1 MKKMKNSV
9 KCLIAFFAM
18 ATAFCT
24 TGVTAKAA
32 PVTVQQ
38 TKASENGTSF
48 DISWT
53 PVTGATYY
61 CYVVA
66 TDPNFA
72 NVIYCSGSSSTNDYV
87 GSLAAG
93 LTPGCSY
100 YVSVGY
106 TTDKDYYYNNYKD
119 FKTYADF
126 TSYYKEPSA
135 PLEVVTAP
143 AKTTAV
149 KFVGADDATAT
160 ITYSACAGA
169 TGYDIEYN
177 KAVIGSTT
185 DITYKVPVIDGALSY
200 VYVRPYRT
208 SASGFK
214 AIGGDERCGNI
225 SKLTTTVSKDNF
237 GITSALTNINVFYFA
252 ALGYGNGVDLEAVPV
267 KGKGNNI
274 AVTGSLNSKSGI
286 RIDNLTKGT
295 MYKYRVRAYV
305 TTTDNQKV
313 YGNWSDYRYLINTKD
328 SKYSSSGKKIKLKWG
343 KLKGVTKVKV
353 QIATSENGSYKTCK
367 VLSSKKRAYNITKCG
382 KKPLKRGKKYWV
394 KITYQTK
401 GGTSD
406 VYGVASGVTVR

>member
-32 PVTVQQ
+32 VTLQQVDADDSRVKIQWVQ
-38 TKASENGTSF
+38 NGA
-48 DISWT
+48 D
-53 PVTGATYY
+53 YY
-61 CYVVA
+61 GYQVA
-66 TDPNFA
+66 TDPAFTNIVKEDYQTKS
-72 NVIYCSGSSSTNDYV
+72 NNNDTITGLVPGST
-87 GSLAAG
+87 
-93 LTPGCSY
+93 Y
-100 YVSVGY
+100 YVRMGY
-106 TTDKDYYYNNYKD
+106 GPKYNNCKND
-119 FKTYADF
+119 MST
-126 TSYYKEPSA
+126 

-143 AKTTAV
+143 VEPTAV
-149 KFVGADDATAT
+149 KFVGADDTTAT
-160 ITYSACAGA
+160 LAYDACAGA

-177 KAVIGSTT
+177 NGIVGTTT
-185 DITYKVPVIDGALSY
+185 DTTYRLPVIDGAGTLVR
-200 VYVRPYRT
+200 VYPYRT
-208 SASGFK
+208 SSTGFK
-214 AIGGDERCGNI
+214 AIGSYKACFDF
-225 SKLTTTVSKDNF
+225 SKLTTTISKDNF
-237 GITSALTNINVFYFA
+237 GIVDALTNINVFYFA
-252 ALGYGNGVDLEAVPV
+252 AVGYGSGVDLEAVPV
-267 KGKGNNI
+267 NGKGNAFTI
-274 AVTGSLNSKSGI
+274 TGSLNSKYSL
-286 RIDNLTKGT
+286 RSDNQVTKGT

-313 YGNWSDYRYLINTKD
+313 YGNWSDYRYFINTKD
-328 SKYSSSGKKIKLKWG
+328 SKYVSSGKKIKLKWG

-382 KKPLKRGKKYWV
+382 KKTLKRGKKYWV

>member
-32 PVTVQQ
+32 VTLQQVDADDSRVKIQWVQ
-38 TKASENGTSF
+38 NGA
-48 DISWT
+48 D
-53 PVTGATYY
+53 YY
-61 CYVVA
+61 GYQVA
-66 TDPNFA
+66 TDPAFTNIVKEDYQTKS
-72 NVIYCSGSSSTNDYV
+72 NNNDTITGLVPGST
-87 GSLAAG
+87 
-93 LTPGCSY
+93 Y
-100 YVSVGY
+100 YVRMGY
-106 TTDKDYYYNNYKD
+106 GPKYNNCKND
-119 FKTYADF
+119 M
-126 TSYYKEPSA
+126 SA

-143 AKTTAV
+143 AEPTAV
-149 KFVGADDATAT
+149 KFVGADDTTVTLA
-160 ITYSACAGA
+160 YDACAGA

-177 KAVIGSTT
+177 NGIVGTTT
-185 DITYKVPVIDGALSY
+185 DTTYRLPVIDGASTLVR
-200 VYVRPYRT
+200 VYPYRT
-208 SASGFK
+208 SSTGFK
-214 AIGGDERCGNI
+214 AIGSHKACFDF
-225 SKLTTTVSKDNF
+225 SKLTTTISKDNF
-237 GITSALTNINVFYFA
+237 GIVDALTNINVFYFA
-252 ALGYGNGVDLEAVPV
+252 AVGYGNGVDLEAVPV
-267 KGKGNNI
+267 NGKGNAFTI
-274 AVTGSLNSKSGI
+274 TGSLNSTYSL
-286 RIDNLTKGT
+286 RSDNQVTKGT

-313 YGNWSDYRYLINTKD
+313 YGNWSDYRYFINTKD
-328 SKYSSSGKKIKLKWG
+328 SKYVSSGKKIKLKWG

>member
-32 PVTVQQ
+32 VTLQQVDADDSRVKIQWVQ
-38 TKASENGTSF
+38 NGA
-48 DISWT
+48 D
-53 PVTGATYY
+53 YY
-61 CYVVA
+61 GYQVA
-66 TDPNFA
+66 TDPAFTNIVKEDYQTKS
-72 NVIYCSGSSSTNDYV
+72 NNNDTITGLVPGST
-87 GSLAAG
+87 
-93 LTPGCSY
+93 Y
-100 YVSVGY
+100 YVRMGY
-106 TTDKDYYYNNYKD
+106 GPKYNNCKND
-119 FKTYADF
+119 MST
-126 TSYYKEPSA
+126 

-143 AKTTAV
+143 VEPTAV
-149 KFVGADDATAT
+149 KFVGADDTTAT
-160 ITYSACAGA
+160 LAYDACAGA

-177 KAVIGSTT
+177 NGIVGTTT
-185 DITYKVPVIDGALSY
+185 DTTYRLPVIDGAGTLVR
-200 VYVRPYRT
+200 VYPYRT
-208 SASGFK
+208 SSTGFK
-214 AIGGDERCGNI
+214 AIGSYKACFDF
-225 SKLTTTVSKDNF
+225 SKLTTTISKDNF
-237 GITSALTNINVFYFA
+237 GIVDALTNINVFYFA
-252 ALGYGNGVDLEAVPV
+252 AVGYGSGVDLEAVPV
-267 KGKGNNI
+267 NGKGNAFTI
-274 AVTGSLNSKSGI
+274 TGSLNSKYSL
-286 RIDNLTKGT
+286 RSDNQVTKGT

-313 YGNWSDYRYLINTKD
+313 YGNWSDYRYFINTKD
-328 SKYSSSGKKIKLKWG
+328 SKYVSSGKKIKLKWG

-382 KKPLKRGKKYWV
+382 KKRLKRGKKYWV

>member
-32 PVTVQQ
+32 VTLQQVKADVDSVKVQWTQ
-38 TKASENGTSF
+38 QAGVKYYGCQIATDTTFNNPIESF
-48 DISWT
+48 AWSSSNT
-53 PVTGATYY
+53 EMNFNSLNAGSTYY
-61 CYVVA
+61 VKVGCGSDKNNCY
-66 TDPNFA
+66 
-72 NVIYCSGSSSTNDYV
+72 SND
-87 GSLAAG
+87 
-93 LTPGCSY
+93 
-100 YVSVGY
+100 
-106 TTDKDYYYNNYKD
+106 TTV
-119 FKTYADF
+119 
-126 TSYYKEPSA
+126 
-135 PLEVVTAP
+135 LEVVTAP

-149 KFVGADDATAT
+149 KFVGADDTTAT
-160 ITYSACAGA
+160 IAYDACAGA
-169 TGYDIEYN
+169 TGYDIQYN
-177 KAVIGSTT
+177 KAVIGSTVDT
-185 DITYKVPVIDGALSY
+185 TYKVAVIDGASSSVY
-200 VYVRPYRT
+200 VYPYRT
-208 SASGFK
+208 STSGFK
-214 AIGGDERCGNI
+214 AVGDGNYCGDI
-225 SKLTTTVSKDNF
+225 SKLTTTISKDNF
-237 GITSALTNINVFYFA
+237 GIIDALTNINVFYFA
-252 ALGYGNGVDLEAVPV
+252 AVGYGNGVDLEAVPV
-267 KGKGNNI
+267 NGKGNVVNI
-274 AVTGSLNSKSGI
+274 TGSLNSTYSL
-286 RIDNLTKGT
+286 RSDNQITKGT

-313 YGNWSDYRYLINTKD
+313 YGNWSDYRYFINTKD